1 MMLHWQY
8 QKYIKYVNVLQKKKK
23 KNIIGLHHLSN
34 NTFLLADTSLD
45 RTVDLLCCC
54 LTLTLLSGCQTGIV
68 RTGGLLYVRGKNSA
82 ISADYVP
89 TRSFR
94 VTSLLSGG
102 TEIQRGPLT
111 AAHLVQGLTRSDV
124 EGDLMLIAAMLLRTM
139 WISSYT

>member
-1 MMLHWQY
+1 MLMCY
-8 QKYIKYVNVLQKKKK
+8 KRKKKK
-23 KNIIGLHHLSN
+23 
-34 NTFLLADTSLD
+34 TSLAC
-45 RTVDLLCCC
+45 TISATTPSSW
-54 LTLTLLSGCQTGIV
+54 LTQAWTEPWIYSAAASPSPCYQGVRLGFV